1 MLEDAAIHYVDS
13 ADDARSFVEWCIDL
27 TVGRRWVAIDTE
39 CTGLEWWTP
48 RFVRLVQFGTE
59 NEAWAVD
66 TERWRGAV
74 EEALQRIVAARC
86 PVIFHNCAF
95 DMHAL
100 EGDGYPV
107 PAWADVHDTMFMH
120 HLLYPHESHALK
132 VVAASFFGNGAY
144 IGQGALKALFK
155 STGTT
160 WATVDTRHPD
170 YWVYG
175 CMDTILTWRIAK
187 ILLRELHEHGFVQLY
202 EREMAVREVLSRSE
216 TRGLLVDRQWTDQLM
231 KNWSVEAIGLAA
243 QLQQYGIENPASNA
257 QVTGALEQLE
267 WEPDEWTPTGAVK
280 LDKIVLDQLAA
291 LRPEW
296 AAIAGP
302 ILRYRRLTKWMSAY
316 LNPFLNNVD
325 SEGRLHHS
333 IRSLRAVT
341 GRMSITEPAMQTLP
355 SRDDGAWMIRR
366 CIMAESGQRIY
377 AVDYANQEAR
387 LFAHYSQDP
396 RMLATIR
403 SGEDLYTA
411 IARIIYDNDAIT
423 KGDRER
429 ALTKVNTLAFT
440 YGAGVDKLSK
450 TSGLSIPDTE
460 LFVRRLF
467 EQFPNVRDLTGDH
480 AIGGHYP
487 GGPALVAQER
497 GHSEGLRYV
506 LTKSGRRFSVPN
518 EEELYKCVNGLMQG
532 SGADI
537 LKDAIIR
544 LDQLGYG
551 DNIMLPVHDELLFQ
565 FPIGEE
571 GEYAARECAS
581 IMCDHSLS
589 VPITTELSGPFET
602 WGHHYMEVPS

>member
-1 MLEDAAIHYVDS
+1 M
-13 ADDARSFVEWCIDL
+13 
-27 TVGRRWVAIDTE
+27 
-39 CTGLEWWTP
+39 
-48 RFVRLVQFGTE
+48 
-59 NEAWAVD
+59 
-66 TERWRGAV
+66 
-74 EEALQRIVAARC
+74 
-86 PVIFHNCAF
+86 
-95 DMHAL
+95 
-100 EGDGYPV
+100 
-107 PAWADVHDTMFMH
+107 
-120 HLLYPHESHALK
+120 
-132 VVAASFFGNGAY
+132 
-144 IGQGALKALFK
+144 
-155 STGTT
+155 
-160 WATVDTRHPD
+160 
-170 YWVYG
+170 
-175 CMDTILTWRIAK
+175 
-187 ILLRELHEHGFVQLY
+187 
-202 EREMAVREVLSRSE
+202 
-216 TRGLLVDRQWTDQLM
+216 
-231 KNWSVEAIGLAA
+231 
-243 QLQQYGIENPASNA
+243 
-257 QVTGALEQLE
+257 
-267 WEPDEWTPTGAVK
+267 K
-280 LDKIVLDQLAA
+280 LDKIVLDQLR
-291 LRPEW
+291 RPAPGW

-333 IRSLRAVT
+333 IRSPAGGHRAHVDH
-341 GRMSITEPAMQTLP
+341 RAAMQTLP

-423 KGDRER
+423 KGDWER

-506 LTKSGRRFSVPN
+506 LTKSGRRSVPN
-518 EEELYKCVNGLMQG
+518 EEEPTSASTG
-532 SGADI
+532 SCRALGADI

-544 LDQLGYG
+544 LDQPGYG